1 MVVLQ
6 HLNQSDLDC
15 GIECILRKFANDS
28 NLSGAVN
35 TVEGRSAIQ
44 RDLDGLK
51 KWTCENLMKV
61 QQGQV

>member
-35 TVEGRSAIQ
+35 TVEGRSAI
-44 RDLDGLK
+44 
-51 KWTCENLMKV
+51 
-61 QQGQV
+61 